1 MNVTIS
7 TIAAGARSRQAKT
20 TSASSP
26 QDSVR
31 QPERRTYTPGGG
43 ASSRSPDSCST
54 HYLHRDRRP
63 TCAGRLSCPDAL
75 NA

>member
-1 MNVTIS
+1 
-7 TIAAGARSRQAKT
+7 
-20 TSASSP
+20 
-26 QDSVR
+26 VR